1 MLSDG
6 LLGTSPLIQS
16 FVLIMGWESL
26 IGLVADFGEKLI
38 NFDWTTEV

>member
-16 FVLIMGWESL
+16 FVLIMFGELL
-26 IGLVADFGEKLI
+26 IGLVVDFGEK
-38 NFDWTTEV
+38 